1 LVALTTLATRPALG
15 ADANIE
21 KQARALQKRAIE
33 EDSLNVNYPEAV
45 RKLAA
50 AIGKCDG
57 DKCNASLKGALYRD
71 LGAMLILGGTSI
83 DDGRG
88 AFAKALGLDPS
99 LDLDP
104 AYKNPMLEGMW
115 NDAKRKVSGGGG
127 GGAGG
132 AAGGAGGGGAA
143 TGGDNSGGG
152 GETTGGGGSG
162 GGGGGAAQT
171 GDFAHVP
178 ATAEL
183 VRTPLPVYAEYSGS
197 EKLLRVVVKYR
208 GPGMTD
214 WKPVELRRMDSGYG
228 GLIPCKDVTVGNV
241 QYYIQG
247 YGTSD
252 DPVASSG
259 SRSKPF
265 SVPVKTEL
273 SGQGPSLP
281 GQEPPK
287 QCADTTGA
295 NDCPPDFPG
304 CKAKKKAEGD
314 DCHRNGDCESGQCSG
329 GLCVD
334 KKGEGED
341 CDADADCASGTCSD
355 SKCTAPKK
363 GSDESCDSDDDC
375 SSGTCKDGKCGGS
388 SKKGGGGSSGKYKK
402 IWIGLGL
409 SIDLVSLPQATNV
422 CKLNTMGTAP
432 TNTAGYQCVDPSTGA
447 NFPGANST
455 ANGQFD
461 NGMAAATD
469 SLSGG
474 FVPGNLRIF
483 ASFDYAL
490 GMNVLVGARAGYVLL
505 TDPASSPGPAFAPVH
520 LEARFTYLFGQN
532 ALTSGFS
539 PMVFGALGAGE
550 FDANI
555 GVTAT
560 LTQSSGAGAL
570 AAGPRPENAW
580 LTAGPFFAA
589 LGIGGR
595 VMLGSSLAATLALKG
610 EGAFGGSAGS
620 LFGIAPELG
629 MQLGL

>member
-1 LVALTTLATRPALG
+1 LVALTTLAARPALG

-21 KQARALQKRAIE
+21 KQARALQKRAVE

-45 RKLAA
+45 KKLAA

-71 LGAMLILGGTSI
+71 LGAMLILGGSSV
-83 DDGRG
+83 DDGRQ

-115 NDAKRKVSGGGG
+115 NDAKRKASGGGGAAAAGGGGGAGAGGGDNTAAAGGGETGGGG
-127 GGAGG
+127 GGA
-132 AAGGAGGGGAA
+132 AGGGG
-143 TGGDNSGGG
+143 
-152 GETTGGGGSG
+152 
-162 GGGGGAAQT
+162 AQT

-178 ATAEL
+178 APAQL
-183 VRTPLPVYAEYSGS
+183 VRTPLPIYAEYSGS

-228 GLIPCKDVTVGNV
+228 GLIPCKDVTEGNV

-265 SVPVKTEL
+265 SVAIKSEL
-273 SGQGPSLP
+273 AGQGPSLP
-281 GQEPPK
+281 GQEPPR
-287 QCADTTGA
+287 QCAESTGA
-295 NDCPPDFPG
+295 TDCPPDFPG
-304 CKAKKKAEGD
+304 CKAKKKGEGD
-314 DCHRNGDCESGQCSG
+314 ECHRNGECESGQCAG

-341 CDADADCASGTCSD
+341 CDADADCSSGTCSD

-363 GSDESCDSDDDC
+363 GSEESCDSDDDC
-375 SSGTCKDGKCGGS
+375 GSGTCKDGKCGGG
-388 SKKGGGGSSGKYKK
+388 SKKSGGGGGSKYHK
-402 IWIGLGL
+402 IWIGLGVSL
-409 SIDLVSLPQATNV
+409 DLVSLPQASNV

-432 TNTAGYQCVDPSTGA
+432 LNTAGYQCVDPTTSA
-447 NFPGANST
+447 NFPGGSSVVN
-455 ANGQFD
+455 NQFD
-461 NGMAAATD
+461 NGGAAATD

-474 FVPGNLRIF
+474 FVPGNLRIL
-483 ASFDYAL
+483 ATFDYAL
-490 GMNVLVGARAGYVLL
+490 GMNALLGARVGYVLF
-505 TDPASSPGPAFAPVH
+505 TDPASNPGPAFAPVH
-520 LEARFTYLFGQN
+520 VEARFTYLFGQN

-539 PMVFGALGAGE
+539 PMVFAALGAGE

-560 LTQSSGAGAL
+560 LTAANGAGGL
-570 AAGPRPENAW
+570 PAGPRPENAW
-580 LTAGPFFAA
+580 LTAGPFFGA
-589 LGIGGR
+589 LGVGGR
-595 VMLGSSLAATLALKG
+595 LMLGSNLAATLALKG

-620 LFGIAPELG
+620 LFGVAPELG